1 MKANVKVEKRIIVKE
16 NRKLG
21 IRNFDD
27 DNAYPQRMKD
37 LVASS
42 GQATS
47 CVGLLAAFIE
57 GDGLTDEIFAKSVIN
72 KKGLTT
78 DELNSRIADDLSY
91 NRGFALIVNYNLALQ
106 ISEVYH
112 QPFAHCRLG
121 DDEHL
126 GKIAVYDNWAKEKSS
141 KIKDTQI
148 RWFHVFDPR
157 PEVVRQQI
165 VAAGGIEAY
174 KGQVLWFSLD
184 GQSTYPASS
193 IDSVQE
199 DVHID
204 SLDKTFR
211 HSTVR
216 KSFAPSVALVTSG
229 SYGNDGNADG
239 REDAD
244 AEAQRTE
251 FANMIKAHQGPDNV
265 NSILHI
271 DLDSTDDI
279 DKVLKFVPLPNV
291 DNSKMYDGIRKS
303 TKDAIIE
310 AFGQPKMLL
319 GIETAGKLG
328 TATEIKDAQDF
339 YNAKTVKLRRLVE
352 RAYNMV
358 FSLFA
363 EPISPTGDYS
373 IIPITIVKPG
383 DAVAFAQNQLRITI
397 GYWQGVNMVAK
408 DVKAGIY
415 DYDAAVAWMK
425 MSGGFTEV
433 EARAMLGPKPESPPI
448 PPIPPIPPPTT

>member
-27 DNAYPQRMKD
+27 DNAYPVRMSD

-47 CVGLLAAFIE
+47 CVGLLASFIA
-57 GDGLTDEIFAKSVIN
+57 GDGLNDLDFAEAVMN
-72 KKGLTT
+72 KRGLTV
-78 DELNSRIADDLSY
+78 DELHSRIADDLAMH
-91 NRGFALIVNYNLALQ
+91 RGFAMIVNYALNLAPV
-106 ISEVYH
+106 EVYH
-112 QPFAHCRLG
+112 QPFSHCRLG

-126 GKIAVYDNWAKEKSS
+126 GKIAVYDNWAKEKSP
-141 KIKDTQI
+141 KIKDSQI
-148 RWFHVFDPR
+148 RWFHRFDPR
-157 PEVVRQQI
+157 PEVIQQQI
-165 VAAGGIEAY
+165 VAAGGIDKY
-174 KGQVLWFSLD
+174 KGQVLWVSLD
-184 GQSTYPASS
+184 GNTTYPAAS

-204 SLDKTFR
+204 SMDKTFR

-216 KSFAPSVALVTSG
+216 KSFAPSFAIVTAG
-229 SYGNDGNADG
+229 KYGNDDNGDG
-239 REDAD
+239 KEDAE

-251 FANMIKAHQGPDNV
+251 FANMIQAHQGPDNV

-271 DLDSTDDI
+271 DLDSVEDV
-279 DKVLKFVPLPNV
+279 DKVLKFIALPNV
-291 DNSKMYDGIRKS
+291 DNSKMYEGIRRS

-310 AFGQPKMLL
+310 VFGQPKMLL

-339 YNAKTVKLRRLVE
+339 YNAKTVKLRRLLE
-352 RAYNMV
+352 RYYKMV
-358 FSLFA
+358 FSLFK
-363 EPISPTGDYS
+363 EPLCPSGDYS

-397 GYWQGVNMVAK
+397 GYWQLIQTMIK
-408 DVKAGIY
+408 DVKAGLMPY
-415 DYDAAVAWMK
+415 DGAVAWM
-425 MSGGFTEV
+425 MQSGGFTEA
-433 EARAMLGPKPESPPI
+433 EARAQLGPKPEPATPPT
-448 PPIPPIPPPTT
+448 PPTTPVA